1 MQYPLTTAPLEA
13 AQNPE
18 WRSFLGFKTWSKPM
32 RWVVALTVIL
42 LLGEALPAKRF
53 FTNPSHYLPLHS
65 ALEFVSMAVSAMI
78 FSLAWSLRRQLGKP
92 HLMLLGCG
100 FLAVSLVDFAHTLSY
115 AGMPMWITPSGAEKA
130 INFWL
135 AGRLIAAL
143 VLLGVAFQSPKP
155 WSSTLY
161 WSAVL
166 AAISLSVLIWWFGL
180 LHANQLPHTFIPG
193 QGLTAFKV
201 ACEYGLMGLYALAAV
216 LLYQKGRRSHDT
228 DLLWLAAAAWVQGLA
243 EMFLTLYLDVTDLFN
258 LLGHVYKM
266 VAYLM
271 VYQAVF
277 VSGVRVPYRQM
288 RELAQLLK
296 ETEQMGNVGGW
307 SFNIDTGVQ
316 TWTDEVYA
324 IHEVEPTF
332 QPTVANGIAFYTP
345 KSRGVIERVVQRAV
359 EQGEPFDVEL
369 QLTTAKGHLRSVHV
383 IGKADLAQRRVY
395 GFFQDVTER
404 KQMEEQ
410 VRHLALHDTLTHLPN
425 RRMLNDRLSQTM
437 AASQRSGRFGAVMV
451 LDLDNFK
458 PINDLHGHL
467 VGDLLLLE
475 VAQRLIHCVREVDTV
490 ARFGGDEF
498 VVLLGELDTDL
509 AISTTEARA
518 IAEKIRLALAQTYVL
533 TVTKPDQADTT
544 VTHRCTASIGVL
556 MFLGHGVHQDAL
568 LKWADAAMY
577 QAKAAGRNSVLF
589 YKVEC
594 PALNKL
600 SN

>member
-1 MQYPLTTAPLEA
+1 MQQPLTTAPLEA
-13 AQNPE
+13 AQNPG
-18 WRSFLGFKTWSKPM
+18 WRLLLGFKTWSKPM
-32 RWVVALTVIL
+32 RWVVALTLLL

-53 FTNPSHYLPLHS
+53 FTHPANYLPLHS

-100 FLAVSLVDFAHTLSY
+100 FLAVSLIDFAHTLSY
-115 AGMPMWITPSGAEKA
+115 AGMPEWITPSGAEKA

-155 WSSTLY
+155 WSSSVY
-161 WSAVL
+161 WGAVL
-166 AAISLSVLIWWFGL
+166 AAMGLSVLIWWFGL
-180 LHANQLPHTFIPG
+180 WHADSLPHTFIPG

-216 LLYQKGRRSHDT
+216 LLYLKGRRSHDT

-243 EMFLTLYLDVTDLFN
+243 EMFLTLYLDVTELFN

-266 VAYLM
+266 AAYLM

-324 IHEVEPTF
+324 IHEVGPTF
-332 QPTVANGIAFYTP
+332 QPTVENGIAFYTP
-345 KSRGVIERVVQRAV
+345 KSRGVIEQAV
-359 EQGEPFDVEL
+359 KKMLERGEPFDVEL
-369 QLTTAKGHLRSVHV
+369 EITTAKGHLRSVHA

-395 GFFQDVTER
+395 GFFQDITER
-404 KQMEEQ
+404 KHMEEQ
-410 VRHLALHDTLTHLPN
+410 VRHLALHDALTHLPN
-425 RRMLNDRLSQTM
+425 RRMLTDRLSQTM
-437 AASQRSGRFGAVMV
+437 AASQRSARFGAVMV

-458 PINDLHGHL
+458 PINDLHGHW
-467 VGDLLLLE
+467 VGDLLLME
-475 VAQRLIHCVREVDTV
+475 VAQRLLHCVREVDTV

-509 AISTTEARA
+509 AISTVEARA

-533 TVTKPDQADTT
+533 TVTKPGQADTT
-544 VTHRCTASIGVL
+544 VTHHCTASIGVL

-589 YKVEC
+589 YQTDC
-594 PALNKL
+594 PALNAL
-600 SN
+600 SI